1 MISIFDL
8 SLDELFTLISS
19 LWGREY
25 IFIYITKVCEINFAE
40 AGLFYRSVS
49 FLEETKINPMR
60 IRAVI

>member
-19 LWGREY
+19 LWGQGY
-25 IFIYITKVCEINFAE
+25 IFIYITKVCEINLIE
-40 AGLFYRSVS
+40 ACLFYRSVS
-49 FLEETKINPMR
+49 FLEETKINPMG

>member
-1 MISIFDL
+1 VVEGS
-8 SLDELFTLISS
+8 
-19 LWGREY
+19 
-25 IFIYITKVCEINFAE
+25 IFIYITKVCEINLDE